1 MRGQNS
7 KFVKLYRVFRLYL
20 KMSIDRLTSFGN
32 EEDEIAGNGKKKKNA
47 KPKSA
52 YEEGVEG

>member
-1 MRGQNS
+1 M
-7 KFVKLYRVFRLYL
+7 KLKELFRPYC

-52 YEEGVEG
+52 YEEVVEG

>member
-1 MRGQNS
+1 MLRP
-7 KFVKLYRVFRLYL
+7 YC

-32 EEDEIAGNGKKKKNA
+32 EDDEIAGNGKKKKNA

>member
-1 MRGQNS
+1 MLFS
-7 KFVKLYRVFRLYL
+7 PYL
-20 KMSIDRLTSFGN
+20 NMSIDRLTSFGN

>member
-1 MRGQNS
+1 MLFS
-7 KFVKLYRVFRLYL
+7 PYL
-20 KMSIDRLTSFGN
+20 NMSIDRLTSFGN
-32 EEDEIAGNGKKKKNA
+32 EEDQIAGNGKKKK